1 MGKLERA
8 DGGRF
13 AVGNPGGPGRPR
25 RAVEREY
32 LAVFGDELTLDRWR
46 RIVRAALDDAENGD
60 AKARE
65 WIAKYA
71 LGSDPARL
79 FDLAAAEAANVTA
92 EDEVADVVRAAALD
106 DVGRMIDQAGGNI
119 TRTLAV
125 HRRSE

>member
-1 MGKLERA
+1 MTKLERA

-13 AVGNPGGPGRPR
+13 APGNAGGPGRPR
-25 RAVEREY
+25 RAVERDY
-32 LAVFGDELTLDRWR
+32 MATFGDELTLDRWR
-46 RIVRAALDDAENGD
+46 RIVRSALDDAENGD

-92 EDEVADVVRAAALD
+92 DDEVADVVRAATLD
-106 DVGRMIDQAGGNI
+106 DVGRMIDQARGNI
-119 TRTLAV
+119 TRTLGV
-125 HRRSE
+125 SRRSE